1 MFFAVPKASVRPTLK
16 RDGVF
21 ARFGPERIH
30 GNVFRAVEAQL
41 EAASGQEPPA

>member
-1 MFFAVPKASVRPTLK
+1 VRPTLK

-30 GNVFRAVEAQL
+30 GNVFRAVQTQFE
-41 EAASGQEPPA
+41 ESSGRRID